1 MGATSFVSVPDTLT
15 DAHTHADSQRDVGAV
30 GNNTHLLIN
39 CNTRCNAADAD
50 RRALREAQASVRRA
64 DAGAISRR
72 DAARLALIERLE
84 AAEAAVLDYLSYDV
98 RTLAGYWRLPWMNR
112 TFAACPFPDDC
123 LGVQE
128 DAPDDEAVSV
138 ADLQAAVAATL
149 PRIIA
154 VNWEPEGGKNQL
166 DATVTNVLARLKNTG
181 SASALKRSS
190 AKVSPAAVATAV
202 LRGGAKVPATDGVR
216 TANVG
221 KKDASTVEKYEVEAE
236 EEAGLQF
243 SSGGSE
249 VATTVTSH

>member
-1 MGATSFVSVPDTLT
+1 MLT
-15 DAHTHADSQRDVGAV
+15 CG
-30 GNNTHLLIN
+30 LEL
-39 CNTRCNAADAD
+39 
-50 RRALREAQASVRRA
+50 QASQLQSLTLLLMRSSAVSGQ
-64 DAGAISRR
+64 DYKEAGEHLNSLE
-72 DAARLALIERLE
+72 ARLSATTLAELKQRLE
-84 AAEAAVLDYLSYDV
+84 ALSS
-98 RTLAGYWRLPWMNR
+98 
-112 TFAACPFPDDC
+112 
-123 LGVQE
+123 
-128 DAPDDEAVSV
+128 APDDEAVSV